1 MRHSLSMTLLRFGN
15 HNNGNNNNKDQKVSG
30 RPPRFE
36 LIAGSVCLDFVNTLD
51 DRPTKPRELLTHYRD
66 LVRFGEA
73 AGLLK
78 PSQLRRLLKRSATDP
93 HGAQQALRRARELRE
108 AIHDVFWPIIHKRSE
123 PAAALAKLNASVQ

>member
-1 MRHSLSMTLLRFGN
+1 MNLLRIGN
-15 HNNGNNNNKDQKVSG
+15 KQDHKVPG

-51 DRPTKPRELLTHYRD
+51 DRPTKPRELLAHYRD

-78 PSQLRRLLKRSATDP
+78 PSQLRRLLKRSSTDP
-93 HGAQQALRRARELRE
+93 HGAQQALRRAKALTFD
-108 AIHDVFWPIIHKRSE
+108 ALIDVI
-123 PAAALAKLNASVQ
+123 ALALDSISWADTLGWFTLCGFLNLALSFWHTL